1 MKSEDKDMDSKIKY
15 AMLIGMG
22 AALASIPVKAYF
34 YKPEKVSSEKLP
46 EEKVDL
52 DRFRKNLSDAI
63 KIPTVANK
71 DPELTDWSN
80 FDRFHEFLKERYPL
94 IHEKLE
100 MIDVCKGALMF
111 RWKGSDPSCDPIA
124 LLAHQDVV
132 PISEGTYDDW
142 THPPFEGFDDG
153 EFIWGRGALDMKN
166 HLIGVMESVEDL
178 LAEGFEPV
186 RDIYLCLGHNEEVMS
201 SDASGAVFMCDYFEK
216 NGIHLDCVLD
226 EGGAILPVN
235 VKGVLN
241 KNLAGIGVAEK
252 GYADFEVAVTAKG
265 GHSSQSPNHT
275 ALGYLADVIKDIENH
290 QFKAELSPMMMELFD
305 KIGRNCSY
313 PVRLITCNLKL
324 LKPLITKAMTYIPP
338 AASLIRTTQ
347 GVTMASGSPAPNVL
361 PQRASINVNVR
372 IYPGET
378 VEDAKKHL
386 RKVIRNK
393 KAEIT
398 VKPGWK
404 NPSKLSPTDSRCFKA
419 VEDICMRTDSN
430 NIVAPYLV
438 MGGTDACHYEA
449 VCENIYRYSPFLV
462 STSLLLTTH
471 GTNERIPVSSMA
483 DGITFFKR
491 YIRKLSDK

>member
-1 MKSEDKDMDSKIKY
+1 MDNRIKY
-15 AMLIGMG
+15 SMLIGLG
-22 AALASIPVKAYF
+22 AALASVPVKAYF
-34 YKPEKVSSEKLP
+34 FKPEKISAEELP
-46 EEKVDL
+46 DENVDL

-63 KIPTVANK
+63 KIPTIASK
-71 DPELTDWSN
+71 DPKLTDWST
-80 FDRFHEFLKERYPL
+80 FEQFHKFLEERYPL
-94 IHEKLE
+94 IHSGLE
-100 MIDVCKGALMF
+100 LIDVGKGPLLYK
-111 RWKGSDPSCDPIA
+111 WEGSDSSLDAIA
-124 LLAHQDVV
+124 LLSHQDVV

-142 THPPFEGFDDG
+142 EHPPFEGFDDG
-153 EFIWGRGALDMKN
+153 EYIWGRGALDMKN
-166 HLIGVMESVEDL
+166 HLIAVMESVEAL
-178 LAEGFEPV
+178 LSEGFRPV
-186 RDIYLCLGHNEEVMS
+186 RDVYICLGHNEEVMS
-201 SDASGAVFMCDYFEK
+201 SDHSGAITMCKYFAD
-216 NGIHLDCVLD
+216 NNIRLDCVLD

-252 GYADFEVAVTAKG
+252 GYADFEVSVTAKG

-275 ALGYLADVIKDIENH
+275 ALGHLADVIKDIENN
-290 QFKAELSPMMMELFD
+290 QFKAELSPMMMQLFD

-313 PVRLITCNLKL
+313 PARLVTCNIKL
-324 LKPLITKAMTYIPP
+324 LKPLLTKVMTFIPP

-361 PQRASINVNVR
+361 PQKASINVNVR

-378 VEDAKKHL
+378 VEDAKNHL
-386 RKVIRNK
+386 RKVIKNK

-404 NPSKLSPTDSRCFKA
+404 NPSKISPTDSRCFKA
-419 VEDICMRTDSN
+419 IEDICMRTDSN

-438 MGGTDACHYEA
+438 MGGTDACHYEE
-449 VCENIYRYSPFLV
+449 VCDNIYRYSPFLV

-471 GTNERIPVSSMA
+471 GTNERIPVSSME
-483 DGITFFKR
+483 DGIKFFKR